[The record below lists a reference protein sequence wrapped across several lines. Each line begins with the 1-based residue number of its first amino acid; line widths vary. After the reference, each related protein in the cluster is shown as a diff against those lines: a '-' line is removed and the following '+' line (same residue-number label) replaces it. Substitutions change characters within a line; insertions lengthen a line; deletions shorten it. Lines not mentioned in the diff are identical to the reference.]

1 MAQLIK
7 LQDYVSRYA
16 QDIYLYPARYV
27 RLKKKK
33 WAGLKNKWENPEP
46 QQLPSE
52 GNKQQ
57 AVDKANP
64 LFQKIKSLVRQPE
77 TTDSEFNMTPMP
89 SEEEQESLMGPQEPE
104 QLGRI
109 KTEEDLKQ
117 HFLDQLL
124 PFQLKWASSTLTEK
138 SFIAREYTTDATL
151 KFLLQR
157 FPDTF
162 LILYKPIF
170 LLKKAPVEAE
180 IIMITPAAAICIAIC
195 EAEND
200 SVFVGSKDRFWVK
213 KTKDQQM
220 KILNPLIALDRTES
234 IVKSLFDLHDVE
246 LPVQKL
252 LMSRN
257 GYFDYPQP
265 PYGVHFIEKRNFNEW
280 FTVQRGMKSPLKH
293 MQLKAAQVLLQYCQ
307 TTSVRRLEW
316 ENRPKNEN

>member
-27 RLKKKK
+27 RLKKKQ
-33 WAGLKNKWENPEP
+33 WEGLKYKWENPELH
-46 QQLPSE
+46 LPAGTPE
-52 GNKQQ
+52 Q
-57 AVDKANP
+57 AEDKAHP
-64 LFQKIKSLVRQPE
+64 FLQRIKGIVKLPEFQEAEHKLSPMLEDDEQ
-77 TTDSEFNMTPMP
+77 DS
-89 SEEEQESLMGPQEPE
+89 QMGHHDLEK
-104 QLGRI
+104 LGRI
-109 KTEEDLKQ
+109 RTEEDLKQ

-124 PFQLKWASSTLTEK
+124 PFQLKWASSTLTER
-138 SFIAREYTTDATL
+138 SFVAKEFNSDATL

-180 IIMITPAAAICIAIC
+180 IILITPAAAICITIV

-200 SVFVGSKDRFWVK
+200 SVFVGSKDRFWIK
-213 KTKDQQM
+213 KTKDKQV
-220 KILNPLIALDRTES
+220 KILNPLIALNRTEK

-246 LPVQKL
+246 LPIQKML
-252 LMSRN
+252 LSRN
-257 GYFDYPQP
+257 GFFDYPQP
-265 PYGVHFIEKRNFNEW
+265 PYGVQFIEKRNFEEW

-293 MQLKAAQVLLQYCQ
+293 MQLKAAQVLLQFCQ

-316 ENRPKNEN
+316 ENRPKKEN